1 MLTIRAATIA
11 DAALLRKLIWELA
24 DFEKSSDQ
32 IRTTEADIARD
43 GFGANPQFRA
53 LIAEWQGE
61 TAGYALFCNYYSTWR
76 GAGLYL
82 EDLFVRPDFRGRR
95 IGTAL
100 LARVAH
106 IAEQENL
113 SFIRWAVLNWNQPAI
128 EVYKALGGEFLDEL
142 RSVLLAGDG
151 LRKLA
156 GKAS

>member
-1 MLTIRAATIA
+1 M
-11 DAALLRKLIWELA
+11 
-24 DFEKSSDQ
+24 
-32 IRTTEADIARD
+32 
-43 GFGANPQFRA
+43 
-53 LIAEWQGE
+53 
-61 TAGYALFCNYYSTWR
+61 
-76 GAGLYL
+76 YL
-82 EDLFVRPDFRGRR
+82 EDLFVRPGFRGRG

-106 IAEQENL
+106 IAKQENL
-113 SFIRWAVLNWNQPAI
+113 NFIRWAVLNWNQPAI